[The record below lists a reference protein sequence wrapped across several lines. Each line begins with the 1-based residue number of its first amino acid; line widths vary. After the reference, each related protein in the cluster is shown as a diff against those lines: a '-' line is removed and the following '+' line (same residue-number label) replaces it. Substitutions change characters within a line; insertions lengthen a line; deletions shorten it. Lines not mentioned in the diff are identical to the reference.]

1 MMSNTIKDVANLAAV
16 STATVSRVVNGTG
29 KVSSQ
34 IRTRVLTAISR
45 LHYYPNAHA
54 AELGRARGR
63 GTPESRA
70 PVRAQVGEKAK
81 RSFYRRCWGLYEER
95 PEIETVA
102 GELRVWRDQDTDE
115 IFIESSV
122 FALTKSVAGSSRSQR
137 GTRVTWLI
145 RFFSSLPKQNRVR
158 PSPQQSRPSRL
169 CRIPRAIIRYDAARK
184 S

>member
-1 MMSNTIKDVANLAAV
+1 MMSPTIKDVANLAAV

-81 RSFYRRCWGLYEER
+81 RSFYRRRRGLYEER

-122 FALTKSVAGSSRSQR
+122 FALTKKRGRLISLTARHARHLANSLLLFAAEAESSP
-137 GTRVTWLI
+137 TFPATI
-145 RFFSSLPKQNRVR
+145 
-158 PSPQQSRPSRL
+158 SPLQVVQDSKGDHSR
-169 CRIPRAIIRYDAARK
+169 
-184 S
+184 